1 MADRVVATHCHGK
14 PSIMAGVHTIEH
26 GTYLDEECA
35 AAMRETGAI
44 LIPTRTFF
52 EEVLESRAA
61 PAYAQAKLEAVARR
75 HTPSCHVVIANS
87 CSTA

>member
-35 AAMRETGAI
+35 
-44 LIPTRTFF
+44 TRTFF

-61 PAYAQAKLEAVARR
+61 PRR
-75 HTPSCHVVIANS
+75 RMPRPSWRRWPAG
-87 CSTA
+87 TLPAATW

>member
-1 MADRVVATHCHGK
+1 
-14 PSIMAGVHTIEH
+14 
-26 GTYLDEECA
+26 
-35 AAMRETGAI
+35 MRETGAI

-75 HTPSCHVVIANS
+75 HTPGCHVVIANS